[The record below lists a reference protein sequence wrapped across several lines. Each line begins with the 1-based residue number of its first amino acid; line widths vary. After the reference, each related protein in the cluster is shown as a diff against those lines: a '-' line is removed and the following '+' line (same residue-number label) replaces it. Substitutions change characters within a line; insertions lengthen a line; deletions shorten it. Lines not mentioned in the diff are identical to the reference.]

1 MRRVV
6 KAKVLRTKK
15 TVMLARWLLGKV
27 LVRARRGRETAV
39 LITEV
44 EAYDGPRDRASHASR
59 GRTPRNAVMF
69 APGGRWYIYL
79 CYGVHE
85 MLNLVTGPRDYPA
98 AILIRGVAG
107 VAGPGRV
114 TRALGIDRKLNT
126 LAATRASGLWI
137 EDRGVRVPGRLVQA
151 TPRIGVDYA
160 GPVWAAKKWRLMV
173 DPASLAPSPKLRH
186 AAGFEMSSK
195 AGEACPV
202 RASLRRAARRR

>member
-15 TVMLARWLLGKV
+15 TVVLARWLLGKV
-27 LVRARRGRETAV
+27 LVRAGRGGETAM

-44 EAYDGPRDRASHASR
+44 EAYDGPRDLASHAR
-59 GRTPRNAVMF
+59 HGRTSRNAAMF
-69 APGGRWYIYL
+69 APGGRWYVYL

-107 VAGPGRV
+107 ASGPGRV
-114 TRALGIDRKLNT
+114 TRALGIGWKLNDT
-126 LAATRASGLWI
+126 AATRASGLWI
-137 EDRGVRVPGRLVQA
+137 EDRGVRVARRLMQA

-160 GPVWAAKKWRLMV
+160 GPVWAAKKWRFIF
-173 DPASLAPSPKLRH
+173 DPAKLAPS
-186 AAGFEMSSK
+186 AAKNAGAYSVQASS
-195 AGEACPV
+195 
-202 RASLRRAARRR
+202 RRAVRRR